1 MGWLESHVGGRASQ
15 VVTSRRDLVAA
26 KILRMRHDGVS
37 VPAQEPSMP
46 FPFIFPKGRLRLVC
60 LACAL
65 MSSAIVVQAD
75 TCPAP
80 GQWLQPEGARLAPD
94 ALFAEL
100 AERDVVLLGEQHD
113 DMDHHRWQLHT
124 LAGLHGRRPD
134 MVIALEML
142 PRESQPALDAWVAGE
157 LGEQAFIDESRWNT
171 AWGFDPALYFP
182 ILHFARLHRVPL
194 KAINVTPEL
203 RGRLVDEGWEAV
215 PEAERFGITAPV
227 EPPAA
232 YRERLAEVYAQH
244 PSRVGEAGLERF
256 IEAQLVWDRAMA
268 YGLAQAQ
275 EEAHLV
281 VGLIGQ
287 GHLQYEHGVPHQLT
301 ALSVE
306 SHATLLPWAVG
317 GEACS
322 PPPEGLARAVF
333 TIDESGYE
341 AAPSMLLGVYTTPH
355 EEGVEIHAILE
366 DSVAEQAGLEVG
378 DIILKAAGES
388 VARPAELTGLVRQ
401 QRPGTLLPLIIRR
414 QGDEREIL
422 ARFPPRST

>member
-1 MGWLESHVGGRASQ
+1 
-15 VVTSRRDLVAA
+15 
-26 KILRMRHDGVS
+26 
-37 VPAQEPSMP
+37 
-46 FPFIFPKGRLRLVC
+46 
-60 LACAL
+60 
-65 MSSAIVVQAD
+65 MSSAIAVQAD

-80 GQWLQPEGARLAPD
+80 GQWWQPEGTRLTPD

-113 DMDHHRWQLHT
+113 DVDHHRWQLHT

-142 PRESQPALDAWVAGE
+142 PREAQPALDAWVAGE

-203 RGRLVDEGWEAV
+203 RGRLVEQGWEAV
-215 PEAERFGITAPV
+215 PEAERFGITAPA
-227 EPPAA
+227 EAPAA

-244 PSRVGEAGLERF
+244 PSRGGEAGLERF

-268 YGLAQAQ
+268 DGLA
-275 EEAHLV
+275 EAGKEADLV

-301 ALSVE
+301 DLGVDN
-306 SHATLLPWAVG
+306 HATLLPWPVNG
-317 GEACS
+317 NECQL
-322 PPPEGLARAVF
+322 PPEGLARAVF
-333 TIDESGYE
+333 ALDETRYE
-341 AAPSMLLGVYTTPH
+341 AAPAMQLGVYTTPH
-355 EEGVEIHAILE
+355 EAGVEVHAILE
-366 DSVAEQAGLEVG
+366 GSVAEQAGLEAG
-378 DIILKAAGES
+378 DIILQAAGES
-388 VARPAELTGLVRQ
+388 LARPSDLTGLIRQ
-401 QRPGTLLPLIIRR
+401 QRPGTLLPLVIRR
-414 QGDEREIL
+414 DGDEREVL

>member
-1 MGWLESHVGGRASQ
+1 M
-15 VVTSRRDLVAA
+15 
-26 KILRMRHDGVS
+26 I
-37 VPAQEPSMP
+37 
-46 FPFIFPKGRLRLVC
+46 C
-60 LACAL
+60 LAGAL

-80 GQWLQPEGARLAPD
+80 GQWWQPEGTRLTPD

-113 DMDHHRWQLHT
+113 DVDHHRWQLHT

-142 PRESQPALDAWVAGE
+142 PREAQPALDAWVAGE
-157 LGEQAFIDESRWNT
+157 LGEQAFIDESRWNS

-203 RGRLVDEGWEAV
+203 RGRLVEEGWEAV
-215 PEAERFGITAPV
+215 PEAERFGITAPA
-227 EPPAA
+227 EAPAA

-244 PSRVGEAGLERF
+244 PSRGGEAGLERF

-268 YGLAQAQ
+268 DGLA
-275 EEAHLV
+275 EAGKEADLV

-301 ALSVE
+301 
-306 SHATLLPWAVG
+306 
-317 GEACS
+317 
-322 PPPEGLARAVF
+322 
-333 TIDESGYE
+333 D
-341 AAPSMLLGVYTTPH
+341 LGV
-355 EEGVEIHAILE
+355 A
-366 DSVAEQAGLEVG
+366 
-378 DIILKAAGES
+378 
-388 VARPAELTGLVRQ
+388 
-401 QRPGTLLPLIIRR
+401 
-414 QGDEREIL
+414 
-422 ARFPPRST
+422 